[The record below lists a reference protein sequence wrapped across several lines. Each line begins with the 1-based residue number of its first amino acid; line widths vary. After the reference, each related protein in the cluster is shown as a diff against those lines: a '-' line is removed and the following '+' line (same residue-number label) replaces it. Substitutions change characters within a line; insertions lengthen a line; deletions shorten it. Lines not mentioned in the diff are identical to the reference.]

1 LIVDHRAPARPP
13 MITAIAAITAI
24 TTIATKTPDE
34 DLWR

>member
-1 LIVDHRAPARPP
+1 LIVDHRAPAWPP
-13 MITAIAAITAI
+13 MITAITAI